1 MMLDLLTNTL
11 AFVVALGLI
20 IFVHEGGHLMMAKA
34 FGMRVLTFS
43 LGFGKRLWGFERG
56 GTDYRVSALPLGGY
70 VKLFGENPDESTGDP
85 GEFLGRPR
93 WQRAVVFF
101 AGPLTNIV
109 FSVALIAV
117 LFMIGIEV
125 PDLQSIPPVLGTV
138 EAGSSAAAAGLK
150 PGDRIV
156 EVNGKPVARWQD
168 VGFELMA
175 APDRPVVV
183 RVERGKER
191 FAATVTPGKVPR
203 YEYGDTAGMFPIV
216 LPRVA
221 QVVAGGPAEKAGF
234 QRGDELRA
242 VDGKPITDA
251 ADFVA
256 AIESRA
262 GQETRV
268 EVARGG
274 RNQVITVVPA
284 AEARAGGKGKIGVSI
299 GVYQRYGPAEAVVQ
313 SVRYNWGIVT
323 QTFAVIE
330 KILSRQLAA
339 KTALSGPIEI
349 AAMSGAAARS
359 GWKSLAFLMGFLSM
373 SIAVLNLLPLPILD
387 GGNIFILAIEGV
399 LRRDL
404 SLRVKERIAQVGFLL
419 LVMLMVM
426 VLYFDLVKTLP
437 GLSGKP

>member
-1 MMLDLLTNTL
+1 MLDVLIDLL
-11 AFVVALGLI
+11 AVVVALGTI
-20 IFVHEGGHLMMAKA
+20 IFVHEGGHLVAAKA

-43 LGFGKRLWGFERG
+43 LGFGKRLWGVERG
-56 GTDYRVSALPLGGY
+56 GTDYRVSAIPLGGY
-70 VKLFGENPDESTGDP
+70 VKLYGENPDESAGDP
-85 GEFLGRPR
+85 GEFLVRPR
-93 WQRAVVFF
+93 WQRALVYL
-101 AGPLTNIV
+101 AGPATNIV
-109 FSVALIAV
+109 FAIALIAV

-125 PDLQSIPPVLGTV
+125 PDLQQIPPVLGTV

-150 PGDRIV
+150 PGDRIL

-175 APDRPVVV
+175 SPERPVVL
-183 RVERGKER
+183 RLERGADR
-191 FAATVTPGKVPR
+191 FAATVVPGKVPR
-203 YEYGDTAGMFPIV
+203 YEHGDTAGMFPVV

-221 QVVAGGPAEKAGF
+221 QVLAGGPAERAGF

-256 AIESRA
+256 AIEARP
-262 GQETRV
+262 GQEVRV

-274 RNQVITVVPA
+274 RVLVLPVTPA
-284 AEARAGGKGKIGVSI
+284 ADPRAAGKGKIGVSI
-299 GVYQRYGPAEAVVQ
+299 GIFQRYGPLDAVVQ
-313 SVRYNWGIVT
+313 SVKYNWGVVA
-323 QTFAVIE
+323 QTFAVLE

-339 KTALSGPIEI
+339 KSALSGPIEI
-349 AAMSGAAARS
+349 AAMSGAAART
-359 GWKSLAFLMGFLSM
+359 GWKSLAYFMAFLSI

-387 GGNIFILAIEGV
+387 GGNIFTLAIEGIM
-399 LRRDL
+399 RRDL
-404 SLRVKERIAQVGFLL
+404 SLRLKERIAQVGFLL

-437 GLSGKP
+437 SLSGKP